1 VIFSLDVRRARKGD
15 CFLLHFGEKR
25 EPGVVMIDGGP
36 KDVYKPQ
43 LKPRIQQI
51 RTARGLSKQDP
62 LEVELLMVSHVDDD
76 HIQGILDMTREMI
89 VTKNSRQPQVVNIL
103 RFWHNSFDAI
113 IGKKPQELTSTF
125 KSHFGA
131 AGLEGELS
139 EAKAAEVEDE
149 ASPELTEQGVVADS
163 LKVLSSIEQGYRLR
177 NDSTNLGFPPNSEFD
192 GKLLMAQEHGK
203 CIEIGQ
209 GLTFTVVGPM
219 KPELQALYEKHNR
232 WLEDL
237 EKQRK
242 SPPSALAAYIDPS
255 VTNLSSLVVLAQAS
269 DKRMLL
275 TGDARGDKILQGL
288 QLTGLIGA
296 DKKSRINVDLLKIPH
311 HGSSNNLDQDFF
323 ERIIAEH
330 YVFSGNGEHGNPE
343 RETLQMLL
351 QARGDEDYMMHFTYP
366 LAEIDIEREKD
377 WNKQQQK
384 QKNRKRKNPEVEVR
398 EGWSA
403 KEHSLIAFFEANKYA
418 AKKVRVVEPDRT
430 HVIDLLEPVNC

>member
-1 VIFSLDVRRARKGD
+1 MIFSLDVRRARKGD
-15 CFLLHFGEKR
+15 CLLLHFGPEDQ
-25 EPGVVMIDGGP
+25 PGLVMIDGGP

-51 RTARGLSKQDP
+51 RIARGLSEEEP

-89 VTKNSRQPQVVNIL
+89 VTKNSRRPQLVNIL

-125 KSHFGA
+125 KSHFGV
-131 AGLEGELS
+131 AGLEGDLS
-139 EAKAAEVEDE
+139 DAKAAEVEDE
-149 ASPELTEQGVVADS
+149 ASPEMTGRGVVTDS

-219 KPELQALYEKHNR
+219 EPELQALYEKHNR
-232 WLEDL
+232 WLDEL
-237 EKQRK
+237 EKERE
-242 SPPSALAAYIDPS
+242 SPPRALAAYVDPS
-255 VTNLSSLVVLAQAS
+255 VTNLSSIVVLAQAGG
-269 DKRMLL
+269 KLMLL

-288 QLTGLIGA
+288 QLAGSLGA
-296 DKKSRINVDLLKIPH
+296 DNKSRINVDVLKIPH

-323 ERIIAEH
+323 ERIIAKH

-351 QARGDEDYMMHFTYP
+351 QARGDDDFTMHFTYP
-366 LAEIDIEREKD
+366 LAEIDVEREKD

-384 QKNRKRKNPEVEVR
+384 QRDRKKKNPEIEVR
-398 EGWSA
+398 ENWSA
-403 KEHSLIAFFEANKYA
+403 KQHSLIAFLEANNYA
-418 AKKVRVVEPDRT
+418 ERKIRVVEPNKT
-430 HVIDLLEPVNC
+430 HVIDLLEPVNF